1 MHKPRKSLPL
11 LSLPVALVLAVSL
24 AASGVAPAS
33 AWLSPQPANAA
44 ALYPI
49 PPTHTPAA
57 AAHAAASAAASYLAT
72 LSPGALGATGGP
84 SLGGNAPGPGTLTF
98 VFTALVHGK
107 TVMIARGSKT
117 VGHAGALT
125 IKLTLTKAGKS
136 ALAGATGKFVV
147 TVAAT
152 FKPKH
157 GKAKTS
163 RSTATLH

>member
-1 MHKPRKSLPL
+1 MSKQFTSLL
-11 LSLPVALVLAVSL
+11 ATFALLAVV
-24 AASGVAPAS
+24 AAAPQAQARLPQHS
-33 AWLSPQPANAA
+33 AGAA

-49 PPTHTPAA
+49 PPAHTPAVAVHASALA
-57 AAHAAASAAASYLAT
+57 AAHYLAT
-72 LSPGALGATGGP
+72 LSPSALAATGG
-84 SLGGNAPGPGTLTF
+84 LELNAGASGPGTFTF
-98 VFTALVHGK
+98 VLTARLHGRTIVIGK
-107 TVMIARGSKT
+107 GSKAA
-117 VGHAGALT
+117 GHAGALT

-136 ALAGATGKFVV
+136 ALAGANGKLVV